1 MALQPVDP
9 WSVVCRY
16 YLYYFIFIYTPC
28 TPSYWVEHVELFVE
42 FSLLTKSLYSS
53 ELVPTKNMQICSL
66 LKIRSC
72 NWSICR
78 CICGYLRSGIN
89 SLHRRGVCTWL
100 LSNVMSWL
108 QRSAMCCIFW
118 LMQSCDIFT
127 ATRYIEVLSTG
138 VSWWIWS
145 IHARNIL
152 AAEVFY
158 LAFPEYA
165 ACVKVDDWTFE
176 LQEHS
181 RKRDEALAR
190 KWWFGNVF
198 AEYPASWVFEI
209 EEGEP
214 HWDAKTTEHG
224 TWLSPCTMGHHGT
237 MRP

>member
-1 MALQPVDP
+1 MQSAEDQELQLVHL
-9 WSVVCRY
+9 SMHLR
-16 YLYYFIFIYTPC
+16 IFA
-28 TPSYWVEHVELFVE
+28 VRHQ
-42 FSLLTKSLYSS
+42 LLAS
-53 ELVPTKNMQICSL
+53 E
-66 LKIRSC
+66 R
-72 NWSICR
+72 
-78 CICGYLRSGIN
+78 
-89 SLHRRGVCTWL
+89 SLHMAAQQRHELAAEVR
-100 LSNVMSWL
+100 NVL
-108 QRSAMCCIFW
+108 YFLTYAVVRY
-118 LMQSCDIFT
+118 LHT

-145 IHARNIL
+145 IHARNTL

-165 ACVKVDDWTFE
+165 ACVQVDDWTFE

-209 EEGEP
+209 EDGEP
-214 HWDAKTTEHG
+214 HWDAKTTEYG

>member
-1 MALQPVDP
+1 MQSAEDQELQLVHL
-9 WSVVCRY
+9 SMHLR
-16 YLYYFIFIYTPC
+16 IFA
-28 TPSYWVEHVELFVE
+28 VRHQ
-42 FSLLTKSLYSS
+42 LLAS
-53 ELVPTKNMQICSL
+53 E
-66 LKIRSC
+66 R
-72 NWSICR
+72 
-78 CICGYLRSGIN
+78 
-89 SLHRRGVCTWL
+89 SLHMAAQQRHELAAEVR
-100 LSNVMSWL
+100 NVL
-108 QRSAMCCIFW
+108 YFLTYAVVRY
-118 LMQSCDIFT
+118 LHT

-165 ACVKVDDWTFE
+165 ACVQVDDWTFE

-209 EEGEP
+209 EP

-224 TWLSPCTMGHHGT
+224 TWLPPCTMGHHGT